1 MSYSGEFTRREF
13 LLFKR
18 VGKAG
23 KIYSLYIFIQSA
35 KGNIQT
41 HMSKKSKA
49 KEPTEVTNTEIVLPP
64 HTNHYGNIFG
74 GTLVSFMDI
83 TGGLAAMLFCN
94 EEVVT
99 ASIEALDFKTSI
111 KQGDVIEQKGRVI
124 YTGKTSMVV
133 RVEVQRVEKFSG
145 NKNFCCEGYFIY
157 VAIDK
162 NGNPKP
168 VPTLKVMTDTDKS
181 NWEIGKAIKNR
192 ALGRKERGLQ
202 RD

>member
-1 MSYSGEFTRREF
+1 MSRKYS
-13 LLFKR
+13 
-18 VGKAG
+18 
-23 KIYSLYIFIQSA
+23 
-35 KGNIQT
+35 
-41 HMSKKSKA
+41 SKTEIHTSEPHLSNEMKA
-49 KEPTEVTNTEIVLPP
+49 KEPTEVTNTDIVLPT

-99 ASIEALDFKTSI
+99 ASIEALGFKTPI

-133 RVEVQRVEKFSG
+133 RVEVRRVEKFSG
-145 NKNFCCEGYFIY
+145 NKHFCCEGYFIY

-162 NGNPKP
+162 KGIPKP
-168 VPTLKVMTDTDKS
+168 VPVVKVVTDTDKE
-181 NWEIGKAIKNR
+181 NWEIGRAIKNR
-192 ALGRKERGLQ
+192 ALERKIHKS
-202 RD
+202 